1 MPQETISKGMVT
13 KLMTDS
19 SGTAVDTGNET
30 VSSVDGEKITAI
42 VEFSYSVL
50 RMGKIKTFSG

>member
-1 MPQETISKGMVT
+1 MVT